1 MNPYNSPQPV
11 PAPARPWWKSTAAS
25 LGLIVVVGV
34 LAAVNFLAGFLV
46 MIVAFV
52 LLWVLP
58 PWKWGA
64 KLGATVGTFVLLV
77 IAGGVSGQLD
87 EEKKDEAKPVASK
100 SGAPAGEPS
109 ASPSG
114 TRAPVKAKASRPAVP
129 DYVGKPLD
137 QAEKSARAAGFS
149 VGAHDASEQRRSIVL
164 RSGWLVCFQQAR
176 VDDGR
181 GAVDFGAVK
190 DGEPC
195 PKREGEPLPWP
206 TMPELTGKTWKAAST
221 TLTGLGVAEDRI
233 EAEAAYTNDPL
244 PAEGSYD
251 DWEVCAS
258 EPDAGD
264 DIQTTRTPAVT
275 LRLTDPGQPCPGGG
289 STELPDEDD
298 DGTPDYRDRHD
309 DREMDP
315 GTDQGTDEPGGSSSG
330 GASTGGS
337 SSGGTASGGASS
349 GGASGGG
356 VDGVT
361 PGAFC
366 SPAGAVGTAANGRVY
381 TCQGPGQNRWRQ

>member
-1 MNPYNSPQPV
+1 
-11 PAPARPWWKSTAAS
+11 
-25 LGLIVVVGV
+25 
-34 LAAVNFLAGFLV
+34 

-114 TRAPVKAKASRPAVP
+114 TRAPVKAEASRPAVP

-164 RSGWLVCFQQAR
+164 RSGWLVCFQHAR

-315 GTDQGTDEPGGSSSG
+315 GTDQGTDEPGDDLTSGSGGSSYG
-330 GASTGGS
+330 GSSGGS
-337 SSGGTASGGASS
+337 SSGGSSS
-349 GGASGGG
+349 GGSSLGSSSWGGSHG
-356 VDGVT
+356 G
-361 PGAFC
+361 
-366 SPAGAVGTAANGRVY
+366 
-381 TCQGPGQNRWRQ
+381 WW